1 MNANALTHPGLARL
15 GSAYEVLSAVVAS
28 TACAMTGWSG
38 WQRASAVL
46 DRWGH
51 ARVEALAMQDPRVR
65 NEILAAALRQEKEIS
80 R

>member
-15 GSAYEVLSAVVAS
+15 GSAYEVLSAVVIS
-28 TACAMTGWSG
+28 TVSAVAGWSG
-38 WQRASAVL
+38 WKRASAVL

-51 ARVEALAMQDPRVR
+51 ARAEALAMQDPRVR

>member
-28 TACAMTGWSG
+28 TVSAVIGWSG
-38 WQRASAVL
+38 WQRVSAVL